1 MKTKLQKR
9 EGFYMNINS
18 EERQTINVLQEKY
31 AINISQAFK
40 LFIKKTL
47 DRMEKHE
54 NMWNI

>member
-1 MKTKLQKR
+1 
-9 EGFYMNINS
+9 MNINS